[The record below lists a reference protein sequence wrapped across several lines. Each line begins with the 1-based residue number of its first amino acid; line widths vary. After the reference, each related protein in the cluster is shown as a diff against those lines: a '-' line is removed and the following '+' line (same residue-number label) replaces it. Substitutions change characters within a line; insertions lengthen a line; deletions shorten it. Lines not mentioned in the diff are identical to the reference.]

1 MNLELNG
8 KRVLVT
14 GSSSGIGTSIALALA
29 DEGAHVVVH
38 GRNGERTSKIAA
50 MIREN
55 GGHAD
60 EVLGD
65 LTDPDQVDAV
75 SRQLLDSGGVDIL
88 VNNAG
93 GRHGG
98 WERDGWFGTSPDNW
112 LETYKLNVISTAALV
127 NSLVPAMRE
136 RGWGRVIQ
144 IASAIALHQPPNF
157 PDYQAA
163 KAAEINMT
171 RSLSRG
177 LAGTG
182 ITANSISAGIIHTP
196 GSAAELAAIAA
207 ELQLEGGWQAHE
219 RHIAVEVFHQT
230 AGRIGRPEDIA
241 AAVCYLA
248 SPRADFVTGVNLVID
263 GGIN

>member
-1 MNLELNG
+1 MGLTLATFNVKNLLPATPGAGAAE
-8 KRVLVT
+8 R
-14 GSSSGIGTSIALALA
+14 ALQ
-29 DEGAHVVVH
+29 DEKEAW
-38 GRNGERTSKIAA
+38 IAA